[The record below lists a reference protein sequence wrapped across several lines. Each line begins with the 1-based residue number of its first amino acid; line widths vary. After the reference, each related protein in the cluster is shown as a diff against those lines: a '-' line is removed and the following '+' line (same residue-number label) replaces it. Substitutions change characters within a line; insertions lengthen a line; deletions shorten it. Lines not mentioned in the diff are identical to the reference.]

1 MQNMRGCYERPQN
14 NINIEKIKEH
24 QMSLERT
31 IRDTVIA
38 ESHELDG
45 RLQQLVRA
53 GLMPANTIPIL
64 RKAIGKV
71 QGGMTLQ
78 GAERDVMA
86 TFINSMMFIVL
97 GDDAIFN
104 RARSGAKGYATEETE
119 DDGWYTHSQ
128 IHGSMKSEK
137 HPKGISA
144 AEWKSGIRWH
154 HGKNKRINIKEE
166 VEIDE
171 NAKVAAHLIKR
182 YGENVRQ
189 SHVRSA
195 AGDLGVDASKL
206 SKAVRKK
213 LGKTMLPEAKEK
225 TEYDYEGDMAM
236 GQLKSIIANSQR
248 MHDMLSD
255 DTNLPEWVQSKI
267 TLAEDY
273 ISTASNYMQ
282 GEMSEETVNEYAA
295 LAGVAGRMIAS
306 KLAAKAGAG
315 VATRA
320 MAGAAGSA
328 AASSA
333 VNKLSSKK
341 ETKEEVEVID
351 ELSKATMGSYVK
363 KASGAEQ
370 PKNVM
375 SPKNVPLTKIAAYQG
390 DSETGHFGKR
400 FNQGTYDKAERL
412 RKNRETGIK
421 RAVDKITKEE
431 VEIEEELTRVTSGN
445 KGYGYHGTVEARDD
459 AEKDKRYSAMHRY
472 AKKLVGDAGHLS
484 DAKKPNVM
492 VKHFL
497 DSPHGRHI
505 AENPTDKN
513 ITSRFSEFKKKYK
526 PEMHEEVE
534 EIEEKRGLWD
544 NIHAK
549 RKRIKSGSGERM
561 RKPGSEGAPTA
572 ADLKASQT
580 EEVEQVVEVSKATMG
595 RYINKAKDSID
606 MASYR
611 SGIKDG
617 TAISSSTPY
626 TPKNPLEK
634 KLTKRHKGISM
645 AVKKLTKE
653 DIEAVKSMHES
664 YKNTFNAA
672 LEHYNIKS
680 PSELGEDKRKEF
692 FNHVD
697 QKFKKGDN

>member
-1 MQNMRGCYERPQN
+1 LKNVSIFMQNMRGCYERPQN

-24 QMSLERT
+24 QMSLEQT
-31 IRDTVIA
+31 IKDTVIA
-38 ESHELDG
+38 ESHDLDG

-166 VEIDE
+166 TDLDE

-195 AGDLGVDASKL
+195 AADLGVDASKL

-282 GEMSEETVNEYAA
+282 GEMSEEKIDEVAPLLA
-295 LAGVAGRMIAS
+295 VAGVAGRMVAS
-306 KLAAKAGAG
+306 RLAAKAGAG

-320 MAGAAGSA
+320 IAGAAGSA

-333 VNKLSSKK
+333 VKKFSSTK
-341 ETKEEVEVID
+341 ETNEEID
-351 ELSKATMGSYVK
+351 KDLENELKA
-363 KASGAEQ
+363 
-370 PKNVM
+370 
-375 SPKNVPLTKIAAYQG
+375 
-390 DSETGHFGKR
+390 
-400 FNQGTYDKAERL
+400 
-412 RKNRETGIK
+412 
-421 RAVDKITKEE
+421 
-431 VEIEEELTRVTSGN
+431 TRVTKKSMDDSKKTRERASGM
-445 KGYGYHGTVEARDD
+445 KEEA
-459 AEKDKRYSAMHRY
+459 
-472 AKKLVGDAGHLS
+472 
-484 DAKKPNVM
+484 
-492 VKHFL
+492 
-497 DSPHGRHI
+497 
-505 AENPTDKN
+505 
-513 ITSRFSEFKKKYK
+513 
-526 PEMHEEVE
+526 
-534 EIEEKRGLWD
+534 IEEKRGLWD

-549 RKRIKSGSGERM
+549 RKRIKAGSGERM
-561 RKPGSEGAPTA
+561 RKPGSDGAPSA

-580 EEVEQVVEVSKATMG
+580 EEVEQIDEISKATAG

-606 MASYR
+606 TTSWRQGYR
-611 SGIKDG
+611 EAAGKPL
-617 TAISSSTPY
+617 SSF
-626 TPKNPLEK
+626 EK

>member
-1 MQNMRGCYERPQN
+1 
-14 NINIEKIKEH
+14 
-24 QMSLERT
+24 MSLERT

-38 ESHELDG
+38 ESHDLDG

-64 RKAIGKV
+64 RKAIVKV

-86 TFINSMMFIVL
+86 NFINSMMFIVL

-104 RARSGAKGYATEETE
+104 RARAGAKTYAT
-119 DDGWYTHSQ
+119 
-128 IHGSMKSEK
+128 
-137 HPKGISA
+137 
-144 AEWKSGIRWH
+144 
-154 HGKNKRINIKEE
+154 
-166 VEIDE
+166 
-171 NAKVAAHLIKR
+171 
-182 YGENVRQ
+182 
-189 SHVRSA
+189 
-195 AGDLGVDASKL
+195 
-206 SKAVRKK
+206 
-213 LGKTMLPEAKEK
+213 EAKEK

-306 KLAAKAGAG
+306 KLAKNAGAG

-333 VNKLSSKK
+333 VKKFSSTK
-341 ETKEEVEVID
+341 ETNEE
-351 ELSKATMGSYVK
+351 T
-363 KASGAEQ
+363 
-370 PKNVM
+370 
-375 SPKNVPLTKIAAYQG
+375 
-390 DSETGHFGKR
+390 
-400 FNQGTYDKAERL
+400 
-412 RKNRETGIK
+412 
-421 RAVDKITKEE
+421 
-431 VEIEEELTRVTSGN
+431 
-445 KGYGYHGTVEARDD
+445 
-459 AEKDKRYSAMHRY
+459 
-472 AKKLVGDAGHLS
+472 
-484 DAKKPNVM
+484 
-492 VKHFL
+492 
-497 DSPHGRHI
+497 
-505 AENPTDKN
+505 
-513 ITSRFSEFKKKYK
+513 
-526 PEMHEEVE
+526 
-534 EIEEKRGLWD
+534 IEEKRGLWD

-549 RKRIKSGSGERM
+549 RKRIKAGSGERM
-561 RKPGSEGAPTA
+561 RKPGSEGAPSA
-572 ADLKASQT
+572 ADLKNSRT
-580 EEVEQVVEVSKATMG
+580 EEVEQVTEATYFVHTGINAHHVNKKIPTGKKDAGGQALMTSKVIKSFPYGDTQSKQTSPDQHKAAHAYAKKLNAGMKEEVEQVDEISKGTMS
-595 RYINKAKDSID
+595 RLNRMRDLAMDINSLSHEDFRKKHRKTKQEMQDSLKNEEVEQIDELSNKTLDNYKEKAAREIRDADDNDDNRHYNKRMKGYTSALKAGQRNHQRIHGNLLDVKKTTKEEVELDEISSD
-606 MASYR
+606 MAHRYLKGKHERDYNTSA
-611 SGIKDG
+611 DG
-617 TAISSSTPY
+617 KSSSLKKPQSFRKMNNDVKSSMRALRTI
-626 TPKNPLEK
+626 EK
-634 KLTKRHKGISM
+634 
-645 AVKKLTKE
+645 AKKLTKE
-653 DIEAVKSMHES
+653 DIDAVKSMHES

>member
-1 MQNMRGCYERPQN
+1 
-14 NINIEKIKEH
+14 
-24 QMSLERT
+24 MSLEQT
-31 IRDTVIA
+31 IKDTVIA
-38 ESHELDG
+38 ESHDLDG

-119 DDGWYTHSQ
+119 DDGWYTHYQ

-166 VEIDE
+166 TDLDE

-195 AGDLGVDASKL
+195 AADLGVDASKL

-282 GEMSEETVNEYAA
+282 GEMSEEKIDEVAPLLA
-295 LAGVAGRMIAS
+295 VAGVAGRMVAS
-306 KLAAKAGAG
+306 RLAAKAGAG

-320 MAGAAGSA
+320 IAGAAGSA

-333 VNKLSSKK
+333 VKKFSSTK
-341 ETKEEVEVID
+341 ETNEEID
-351 ELSKATMGSYVK
+351 KDLENELKA
-363 KASGAEQ
+363 
-370 PKNVM
+370 
-375 SPKNVPLTKIAAYQG
+375 
-390 DSETGHFGKR
+390 
-400 FNQGTYDKAERL
+400 
-412 RKNRETGIK
+412 
-421 RAVDKITKEE
+421 
-431 VEIEEELTRVTSGN
+431 TRVTKKSMDDSKKTRERASGM
-445 KGYGYHGTVEARDD
+445 KEEA
-459 AEKDKRYSAMHRY
+459 
-472 AKKLVGDAGHLS
+472 
-484 DAKKPNVM
+484 
-492 VKHFL
+492 
-497 DSPHGRHI
+497 
-505 AENPTDKN
+505 
-513 ITSRFSEFKKKYK
+513 
-526 PEMHEEVE
+526 
-534 EIEEKRGLWD
+534 IEEKRGLWD

-549 RKRIKSGSGERM
+549 RKRIKAGSGERM
-561 RKPGSEGAPTA
+561 RKPGSDGAPSA

-580 EEVEQVVEVSKATMG
+580 EEVEQIDEISKATAG

-606 MASYR
+606 TTSWRQGYR
-611 SGIKDG
+611 EAAGKPL
-617 TAISSSTPY
+617 SSF
-626 TPKNPLEK
+626 EK